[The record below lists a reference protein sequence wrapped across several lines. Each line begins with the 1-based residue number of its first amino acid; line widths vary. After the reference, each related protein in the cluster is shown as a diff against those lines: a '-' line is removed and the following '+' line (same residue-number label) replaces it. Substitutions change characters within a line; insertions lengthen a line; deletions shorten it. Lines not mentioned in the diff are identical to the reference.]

1 MKDRGKEHFLL
12 LNLITV
18 RSFKFLNFIFLN
30 FKLFKLVLIENFI
43 SKSTKI
49 FYKILMTAR

>member
-49 FYKILMTAR
+49 FYKISMTAR